1 MIQLKNVT
9 KEFGDK
15 TVLDDVCLQIY
26 DGEKVVIIG
35 ENGQGKST
43 LLDVILKRQPVDS
56 GEVITDGTFGFLQ
69 QNAKI
74 DEKKLFE
81 QLKNKEFAGEF
92 YYNLKLLG
100 FEKDF
105 ALTDERLSKLSC
117 GEQTKMVLAQ
127 VLAQNPSVLIL
138 DEPTNHLDINGK
150 NEVVKILKDFYGTL
164 IVVSHDVDFINQIAY
179 KLIELKNGKVFEYYG
194 NYDDF
199 LSQKEN
205 EKLRIEREYEK
216 HTQQIADI
224 KKQIDIYQRALAKSD
239 SKKHRGSSRTC
250 NSTTQDERAASLSRF
265 AANRISKL
273 KQQLDKDVQRPEK
286 EHKIKYKLAKDDVKT
301 KFLFI
306 AENLS
311 KKHGNQVIFENANFT
326 IKSGDK
332 IGIVGDNGAGKTT
345 LLNILLGKID
355 FEGKLFVAPSVK
367 SCLMKQDIYDLDF
380 DKTINELS
388 QSKDKEFRT
397 NFILNLCTMKI
408 DKSRFNTKIEKLSSG
423 EKMRIKLAE
432 VILSDANVIFMD
444 EPTNHLDIAN
454 KTHLEKV
461 LEGFNGTLVLVSHD
475 KDFLRKTT
483 NVIFEIKDKKII
495 VKDNKI

>member
-224 KKQIDIYQRALAKSD
+224 KNQIDI
-239 SKKHRGSSRTC
+239 
-250 NSTTQDERAASLSRF
+250 F
-265 AANRISKL
+265 
-273 KQQLDKDVQRPEK
+273 
-286 EHKIKYKLAKDDVKT
+286 
-301 KFLFI
+301 FI
-306 AENLS
+306 FIYI
-311 KKHGNQVIFENANFT
+311 VY
-326 IKSGDK
+326 K
-332 IGIVGDNGAGKTT
+332 IGNHIPSTIYFYYFVNASIV
-345 LLNILLGKID
+345 
-355 FEGKLFVAPSVK
+355 
-367 SCLMKQDIYDLDF
+367 
-380 DKTINELS
+380 
-388 QSKDKEFRT
+388 
-397 NFILNLCTMKI
+397 
-408 DKSRFNTKIEKLSSG
+408 
-423 EKMRIKLAE
+423 
-432 VILSDANVIFMD
+432 
-444 EPTNHLDIAN
+444 
-454 KTHLEKV
+454 
-461 LEGFNGTLVLVSHD
+461 
-475 KDFLRKTT
+475 
-483 NVIFEIKDKKII
+483 
-495 VKDNKI
+495 